1 MPLIPRTEAPRTP
14 PGGAPDRVISVSA
27 LARSVRDILERQLP
41 LSWITGEI
49 SNFTAARSG
58 HWYFILKDASAQVRC
73 VMFRGRNQYLDWQ
86 PRDGVQVDLR
96 ALPGFYEAR
105 GEFQLTVETMRRGG
119 LGALYER
126 FLQLRDRLAGEGLF
140 DAATRRGLPPMPRR
154 IGVISST
161 GGAALHDVIT
171 TLRRRNALIEVI
183 IYPSAV
189 QGDRAAEELVA
200 ALNRAST
207 RNEVDVLLLVRGGGS
222 IEDLWSFNDE
232 HLARAI
238 RASQIPV
245 VAGVGHETDFTIADF
260 AADVRA
266 PTPTAAA
273 EIASP
278 LLATLVEGVD
288 DAFASLTRA
297 LNHQLQTRMQRV
309 DGLARRLQHPAERLA
324 RQQQRLTGASQA
336 LERAMRRQLRLNHI
350 GLHQLVHRLGRAR
363 PAIAT
368 RLQHT
373 RSLADR
379 VSRASHDSLAR
390 RTLRLAGL
398 TRALEHL
405 DPGRV
410 LQRGFGIVED
420 CNGHVV
426 THASSVHPGDR
437 VRVRLA
443 HGAIGT
449 EVREIEER

>member
-1 MPLIPRTEAPRTP
+1 
-14 PGGAPDRVISVSA
+14 VSA
-27 LARSVRDILERQLP
+27 LARSVRDLLERQLP

-58 HWYFILKDASAQVRC
+58 HWYFVLKDATAQVRC

-119 LGALYER
+119 LGALFER

-140 DAATRRGLPPMPRR
+140 DAAAKRALPPMPRR

-161 GGAALHDVIT
+161 AGAALHDVIT
-171 TLRRRNALIEVI
+171 TLRRRNAMIEVI

-189 QGDRAAEELVA
+189 QGERSAEELVA
-200 ALNRAST
+200 ALGRASA
-207 RNEVDVLLLVRGGGS
+207 RDEVDVLLLVRGGGS

-232 HLARAI
+232 QLARAI

-245 VAGVGHETDFTIADF
+245 ISGVGHETDFTIADF

-273 EIASP
+273 EMASP
-278 LLATLVEGVD
+278 PLAALATGID
-288 DAFASLTRA
+288 QAFAALGRA

-324 RQQQRLTGASQA
+324 RQRLRLTTASQA
-336 LERAMRRQLRLNHI
+336 LERAMRRHI
-350 GLHQLVHRLGRAR
+350 GLNRMGVQQLVHRLSRSR
-363 PAIAT
+363 PATTAL
-368 RLQHT
+368 LQHT

-379 VSRASHDSLAR
+379 ASRAAHESVGR
-390 RTLRLAGL
+390 RTLRVAALV
-398 TRALEHL
+398 RALEHL
-405 DPGRV
+405 DPERV

-420 CNGHVV
+420 AEGRVL
-426 THASSVHPGDR
+426 THAAAVQPGDR

-443 HGAIGT
+443 HGSIGT
-449 EVREIEER
+449 EVREIEPG